1 MEGVRNPADLS
12 AVEADI
18 AEIAVDIAALV
29 VDVTAL
35 QADVTDIKAVTDGL
49 PTLSETG
56 GTVTT
61 DGTEQNVY
69 VNEAPAGVFRPMCVK
84 LDCTNQTATET
95 VVIRTYYRIAPAG
108 AYVLQ
113 DTLTF
118 VGAISPELV
127 NIDLEPNRYGVRVTL
142 ELTAGTNREYT
153 WEVCYKI

>member
-1 MEGVRNPADLS
+1 MSGGEGVRNPADLEDVIANVRVILAAANS
-12 AVEADI
+12 LAVLE
-18 AEIAVDIAALV
+18 ETGAAL
-29 VDVTAL
+29 T
-35 QADVTDIKAVTDGL
+35 
-49 PTLSETG
+49 S
-56 GTVTT
+56 

-69 VNEAPAGVFRPMCVK
+69 VNETPAGVFRPMCVK

-113 DTLTF
+113 DTLTY

-127 NIDLEPNRYGVRVTL
+127 NIDLEPNRYGIRVTL

>member
-1 MEGVRNPADLS
+1 MIHNPAWLDDLIANVRIILAAANAL
-12 AVEADI
+12 AVLE
-18 AEIAVDIAALV
+18 ETGAAL
-29 VDVTAL
+29 T
-35 QADVTDIKAVTDGL
+35 
-49 PTLSETG
+49 S
-56 GTVTT
+56 
-61 DGTEQNVY
+61 DGTEQILY

-113 DTLTF
+113 DMLTF
-118 VGAISPELV
+118 VGAISPELL
-127 NIDLEPNRYGVRVTL
+127 NIDLEPNRYGIRVTL

>member
-1 MEGVRNPADLS
+1 MSGGEGIRNPADLEDLIANVRVILAAANAL
-12 AVEADI
+12 AVLE
-18 AEIAVDIAALV
+18 ETGAAL
-29 VDVTAL
+29 T
-35 QADVTDIKAVTDGL
+35 
-49 PTLSETG
+49 S
-56 GTVTT
+56 

-113 DTLTF
+113 DTLTY
-118 VGAISPELV
+118 VGAISPELL
-127 NIDLEPNRYGVRVTL
+127 NINLEPNRYGVRVTL
-142 ELTAGTNREYT
+142 ELTAGTNREYV